1 MQLNF
6 SVSSIFIIS
15 NINLIKMKTFSIIL
29 SLIFLHISS
38 SIFATDIYVNS
49 SGQSGTYTTIGA
61 AITAASSGDRIF
73 ISPYGTYTENLSIDK
88 SLTLT
93 SSASGTNFNVIGNI
107 TIAADAGNEVRI
119 IGCIFSGTILGSQGT
134 ASQNNMSNVY
144 IIDSEGY
151 SIAYQGDFVKTHVL
165 FCNNLQYVSISH
177 GEIIGC
183 KIFRNVTI
191 NNGPNAGTG
200 DTLKI
205 IGNLISGT
213 LTYNSDD
220 DLFYISNNFFKL
232 PDNSPTALRS
242 SVRINASFYST
253 SANNVFNNNT
263 CIYYSGQNNYV
274 YKGVEVTSSSNQ
286 SNIIVTNNVFEDMM
300 TSNFG
305 TISKFSFY
313 TSATTAAQKPQA
325 SYNVTFGSANWTSV
339 ISNSVDYNY
348 SGPSNFNYDDYGRS
362 VDPRIVNSGSP
373 SIQHYDIDMT
383 INDLGTYGGP
393 HSIDNYINT
402 TNGKA
407 RIFDLNMPFEIWT
420 GQTPTITAKGVH
432 TK

>member
-107 TIAADAGNEVRI
+107 TIAGDAGNEVRI
-119 IGCIFSGTILGSQGT
+119 IGCIFSGTILSSQGT
-134 ASQNNMSNVY
+134 ASQNNMTNVY

-151 SIAYQGDFVKTHVL
+151 IQTTADFVKTHVL

-183 KIFRNVTI
+183 KISGSVTI

-232 PDNSPTALRS
+232 PDNSPTATRQ

-263 CIYYSGQNNYV
+263 CIYYSGQNNFV
-274 YKGVEVTSSSNQ
+274 YRGVEVTSSSNQ
-286 SNIIVTNNVFEDMM
+286 SNIIVTNNVFEDIMVTYPYM
-300 TSNFG
+300 VRY
-305 TISKFSFY
+305 SFY
-313 TSATTAAQKPQA
+313 TSTTTAAQKPQA
-325 SYNVTFGSANWTSV
+325 SYNVTYGAANWTSV
-339 ISNSVDYNY
+339 ISNSVNDHT

>member
-119 IGCIFSGTILGSQGT
+119 IGCICSGSIYAATGT
-134 ASQNNMSNVY
+134 AVQNNMANFY
-144 IIDSEGY
+144 LIDSEVSFLSLAGF
-151 SIAYQGDFVKTHVL
+151 IKTHAL
-165 FCNNLQYVSISH
+165 FCNNITNVTIWH

-183 KIFRNVTI
+183 KISNNFTI
-191 NNGPNAGTG
+191 NDGPNAGTG
-200 DTLKI
+200 DTVKI
-205 IGNLISGT
+205 IGNVLRGK

-220 DLFYISNNFFKL
+220 DLFYISNNFFNSINDL
-232 PDNSPTALRS
+232 SPTASRS
-242 SVRINASFYST
+242 CVLINNSHYNT

-263 CIYYSGQNNYV
+263 FLYYSGSSHAY
-274 YKGVEVTSSSNQ
+274 GVKVIGSNQ
-286 SNIIVTNNVFEDMM
+286 SNILVTNNIFEDL
-300 TSNFG
+300 
-305 TISKFSFY
+305 Y
-313 TSATTAAQKPQA
+313 TSSYGGTDYSFLSDPTNLATVKKPKA
-325 SYNVTFGSANWTSV
+325 SYNYSYGSCIWNGIIPNTILGQA
-339 ISNSVDYNY
+339 